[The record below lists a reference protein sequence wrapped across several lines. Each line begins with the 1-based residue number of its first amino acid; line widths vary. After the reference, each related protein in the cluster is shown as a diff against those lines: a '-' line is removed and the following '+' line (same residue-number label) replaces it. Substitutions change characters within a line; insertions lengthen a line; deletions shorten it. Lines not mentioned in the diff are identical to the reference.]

1 MRDGTELPVVEL
13 FGAPRAPGTPDAP
26 LRGMRDYPVSVE
38 VVSPPRFDR
47 IQLLVRLGVSI
58 VLGAVGITA
67 GWLTWFLYGALPL
80 IAAIAISSIGAAV
93 YMTDVGPRLW
103 RALTW
108 LQRLSAYMGLLV
120 DRFPA
125 AEDQAVRIELRPTGH
140 PTVGSALLRL
150 LTSIPSGL
158 VLSVLWFVSGI
169 LCFVSVFF
177 VLFGAAIPGSILGY
191 QRGILRWQ
199 TRLLAYHAS
208 LVEEYPPFSLDTG
221 MIDTGATAAPSFTPS
236 AAH

>member
-1 MRDGTELPVVEL
+1 MSG
-13 FGAPRAPGTPDAP
+13 
-26 LRGMRDYPVSVE
+26 YPVSVE
-38 VVSPPRFDR
+38 VASPPRFDR
-47 IQLLVRLGVSI
+47 LQLLVRLGLSI
-58 VLGAVGITA
+58 VLAAVGVTA

-80 IAAIAISSIGAAV
+80 IAAIVISSIGTVA

-103 RALTW
+103 RALAW
-108 LQRLSAYMGLLV
+108 MQRLSAYMGLLV

-125 AEDQAVRIELRPTGH
+125 TEDGTVRIELRPTGR
-140 PTVGSALLRL
+140 PTIGSALLRL

-158 VLSVLWFVSGI
+158 VLCVLWMVSGI

-221 MIDTGATAAPSFTPS
+221 MLDTPAEPSAFTPS